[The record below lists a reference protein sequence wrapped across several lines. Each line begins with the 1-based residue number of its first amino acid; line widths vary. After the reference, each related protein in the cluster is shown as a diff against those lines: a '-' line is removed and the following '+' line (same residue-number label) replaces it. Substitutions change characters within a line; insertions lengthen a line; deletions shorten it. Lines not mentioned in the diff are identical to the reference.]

1 MLRLQDARAVFQ
13 SFAAKPSVSIYEI
26 LGDREEMKKRVFFCA
41 LLMLMSCFTVAAQQA
56 PQPLTF
62 WYEYHVN
69 PGKEDEFLNLVK
81 TVGQPVRDKLMG
93 EGVVLAWGVES
104 PLLRVPENAT
114 HMIWYTVA
122 DYAGLEKVD
131 TAMRE
136 QIAKMTEESTKAPA
150 GKRGAAAGGGPMEH
164 MRGITDFAKTHD
176 YLTRDLVSGFASGNP
191 PAGTLPFVRYGFV
204 KVKPGKGADYRKAW
218 EKYNKPIFDKL
229 AADGT
234 ILAFGLAVEEVR
246 TDGDFTHYTWIATKD
261 LASHDKVRAAVLADR
276 EKRSQEEQEAITH
289 LFTSLTDP
297 DAVRTELNRSLIFHL
312 PSPK

>member
-1 MLRLQDARAVFQ
+1 
-13 SFAAKPSVSIYEI
+13 
-26 LGDREEMKKRVFFCA
+26 MKKRVFFCA

-81 TVGQPVRDKLMG
+81 TVGQPVRDKLMA

-131 TAMRE
+131 TAMGA
-136 QIAKMTEESTKAPA
+136 QIAKMTEESAKAPA
-150 GKRGAAAGGGPMEH
+150 GKKGAAAGGGPMEH
-164 MRGITDFAKTHD
+164 IREITDFAKTHD
-176 YLTRDLVSGFASGNP
+176 YLTRDLVSGFAPGNP

-204 KVKPGKGADYRKAW
+204 KVKPGKGVDYRKAW

-234 ILAFGLAVEEVR
+234 ILAFGLSVEDVR

-261 LASHDKVRAAVLADR
+261 LASQDKVRAAVLADR
-276 EKRSQEEQEAITH
+276 DKRSPEEQEAIIH
-289 LFTSLTDP
+289 LFTNLTDP

>member
-1 MLRLQDARAVFQ
+1 M
-13 SFAAKPSVSIYEI
+13 S
-26 LGDREEMKKRVFFCA
+26 EEMKKQMFFCA
-41 LLMLMSCFTVAAQQA
+41 LLMLISCFSLAAQQTT
-56 PQPLTF
+56 QPLTF

-81 TVGQPVRDKLMG
+81 AVGQPVRDKLMA

-104 PLLRVPENAT
+104 PLLRVPDNAT

-122 DYAGLEKVD
+122 DYASVEKVD

-136 QIAKMTEESTKAPA
+136 QIAKMTQDSTKAPA
-150 GKRGAAAGGGPMEH
+150 GKKGVAAGGGPMEH
-164 MRGITDFAKTHD
+164 LREITDFAKTHD
-176 YLTRDLVSGFASGNP
+176 YLTRDLVSGFAGGTP
-191 PAGTLPFVRYGFV
+191 PEGTLPFVRYGFV
-204 KVKPGKGADYRKAW
+204 KVKPGMGADYRKAW

-229 AADGT
+229 ATDGV
-234 ILAFGLAVEEVR
+234 ILAFGLSVEDVR

-261 LASHDKVRAAVLADR
+261 LASQDKVRAAFLADR
-276 EKRSQEEQEAITH
+276 DKRSQEEQEAITH
-289 LFTSLTDP
+289 LFTRLTEP

>member
-1 MLRLQDARAVFQ
+1 MLRLQDACAGFQ

-150 GKRGAAAGGGPMEH
+150 GKKGAAAGGGPMEH

-297 DAVRTELNRSLIFHL
+297 DAARTELNRSLIFHL

>member
-1 MLRLQDARAVFQ
+1 
-13 SFAAKPSVSIYEI
+13 
-26 LGDREEMKKRVFFCA
+26 MKKRVFICA
-41 LLMLMSCFTVAAQQA
+41 LLMLMSSFTVAAQQA
-56 PQPLTF
+56 AQPLTF

-81 TVGQPVRDKLMG
+81 AVGQPVRDKLMA

-122 DYAGLEKVD
+122 DYAGVEKVD

-150 GKRGAAAGGGPMEH
+150 GKKGAATGGGPMEH
-164 MRGITDFAKTHD
+164 IREITDFAKTHD
-176 YLTRDLVSGFASGNP
+176 YLTRDLVFGLAPGNP

-204 KVKPGKGADYRKAW
+204 RVKPGKGADYRKAW

-234 ILAFGLAVEEVR
+234 ILAFGLSVEDVR

-261 LASHDKVRAAVLADR
+261 LAAQDKVRAAVLADR
-276 EKRSQEEQEAITH
+276 DKRSQEEQEAITH

>member
-1 MLRLQDARAVFQ
+1 
-13 SFAAKPSVSIYEI
+13 
-26 LGDREEMKKRVFFCA
+26 MKKRVFFCA

-56 PQPLTF
+56 TQQAAQPLTF

-69 PGKEDEFLNLVK
+69 PGKEEEFLNLVK
-81 TVGQPVRDKLMG
+81 AVGQPVRDKLMA

-150 GKRGAAAGGGPMEH
+150 GKKGAAAGGGPMEH
-164 MRGITDFAKTHD
+164 IREITDFAKTHD
-176 YLTRDLVSGFASGNP
+176 YLTRDLVSGFAPGIP
-191 PAGTLPFVRYGFV
+191 PAGVLPFTRYNFV
-204 KVKPGKGADYRKAW
+204 KVKPGKGAEYRKAW
-218 EKYNKPIFDKL
+218 EKYNKPVFDKL

-234 ILAFGLAVEEVR
+234 ILAFGLAVEDVR
-246 TDGDFTHYTWIATKD
+246 TDGDFTHYVWIATKD
-261 LASHDKVRAAVLADR
+261 LASQDKIRATFFADR
-276 EKRSQEEQEAITH
+276 DKRSAEEQEAITH
-289 LFTSLTDP
+289 LFTSLTEP
-297 DAVRTELNRSLIFHL
+297 DAARNELNRSLIFHL

>member
-1 MLRLQDARAVFQ
+1 
-13 SFAAKPSVSIYEI
+13 
-26 LGDREEMKKRVFFCA
+26 MKKQIFFCA
-41 LLMLMSCFTVAAQQA
+41 LLMLMSCFTVVAQQA

-81 TVGQPVRDKLMG
+81 TVGQPVRDKLMA

-104 PLLRVPENAT
+104 PLLRVPESAT

-122 DYAGLEKVD
+122 DYAGVEKVD
-131 TAMRE
+131 TAMGE
-136 QIAKMTEESTKAPA
+136 QIAKMSEESTKAPA
-150 GKRGAAAGGGPMEH
+150 GKKGAAAGGGPMEH

-176 YLTRDLVSGFASGNP
+176 YLTRDLVSGFAPGNP

-246 TDGDFTHYTWIATKD
+246 TDGDFTHYTWIATRD
-261 LASHDKVRAAVLADR
+261 LASQDKVRAAVLADR
-276 EKRSQEEQEAITH
+276 DKRSPEEQEAIIH

-312 PSPK
+312 PTPK

>member
-150 GKRGAAAGGGPMEH
+150 GKKGAAAGGGPMEH

>member
-1 MLRLQDARAVFQ
+1 MSED
-13 SFAAKPSVSIYEI
+13 
-26 LGDREEMKKRVFFCA
+26 MKKRVFFCA
-41 LLMLMSCFTVAAQQA
+41 LWMLMSCFTLAAQQA
-56 PQPLTF
+56 PLQPLTF

-81 TVGQPVRDKLMG
+81 TVGQPVRDKLMTD
-93 EGVVLAWGVES
+93 GVVLAWGVEA
-104 PLLRVPENAT
+104 PMLRVPENAT

-131 TAMRE
+131 TAMRV
-136 QIAKMTEESTKAPA
+136 QIAKMTEESAKAPA
-150 GKRGAAAGGGPMEH
+150 GKKGTAAGGGPMEH
-164 MRGITDFAKTHD
+164 MREITDFAKTHD
-176 YLTRDLVSGFASGNP
+176 YLTRDLVSGFATADP

-204 KVKPGKGADYRKAW
+204 KVKPGKGPEYRKAW

-229 AADGT
+229 AADGA

-261 LASHDKVRAAVLADR
+261 LTSQDKVRAAVLADR
-276 EKRSQEEQEAITH
+276 DKRSQEEQDSIIH